1 MRPAAAGLRA
11 MNDKHSLDGLGDLL
25 ALDALAAQ
33 ATGLSEPNPRVAC
46 RLILADGRVFEG
58 HTQQAGGPQRH

>member
-1 MRPAAAGLRA
+1 
-11 MNDKHSLDGLGDLL
+11 MNDQQRPGDLGSLGNVGDML

-46 RLILADGRVFEG
+46 RLILADGQVF
-58 HTQQAGGPQRH
+58 